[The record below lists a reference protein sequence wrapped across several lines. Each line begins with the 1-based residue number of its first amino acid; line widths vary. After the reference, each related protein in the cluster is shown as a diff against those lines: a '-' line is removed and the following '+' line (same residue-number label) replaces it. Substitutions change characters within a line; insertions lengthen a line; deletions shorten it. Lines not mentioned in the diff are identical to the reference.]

1 MPFGNVDPLAG
12 LQATDTTPTASVAGG
27 GGYDTGV
34 PVRLEGP
41 FVTFAVA
48 PITGAVVSRT
58 STEKLDEAV
67 LVAASD
73 ARHDTVVV
81 PTGKVEP
88 LDGVHETDVTPT
100 ASVADGSAKVTAAP
114 AALVA
119 SATMPAGV
127 AIAGA
132 VTSLTVT
139 LNDAVAVL
147 PAESFAV
154 QVTTV
159 EPTLNDVP
167 LAGVQVCDT
176 TPTASVAAAL

>member
-1 MPFGNVDPLAG
+1 M
-12 LQATDTTPTASVAGG
+12 
-27 GGYDTGV
+27 
-34 PVRLEGP
+34 PVRLAVP

-67 LVAASD
+67 LLAASD
-73 ARHDTVVV
+73 ARHDTLVV
-81 PTGKVEP
+81 PIGKIEP

-132 VTSLTVT
+132 VTSLTS
-139 LNDAVAVL
+139 
-147 PAESFAV
+147 P
-154 QVTTV
+154 
-159 EPTLNDVP
+159 
-167 LAGVQVCDT
+167 
-176 TPTASVAAAL
+176 